1 MNSGFVYSVTGGT
14 ITMVWP
20 CKKNEQNKDT
30 KNDITI
36 RYARKEPMGR

>member
-1 MNSGFVYSVTGGT
+1 MNSEFVYSVTRGT

-20 CKKNEQNKDT
+20 CKKNGQNTDT

-36 RYARKEPMGR
+36 KYARKEPMG